1 MKKEKSVKISKLGK
15 VGLVVAVS
23 ASLAIPTFT
32 TASAASKFETAKSA
46 SEAGGM
52 AALRGQCR
60 KEGQL
65 NIIATPGD
73 WANYQEIFD
82 GYTAKYGVKIDSQ
95 NPEGSSQDEINA
107 ADAQK
112 GTKRSPD
119 VFDIGAST
127 AAKYLTTHFAPY
139 KVQNWDK
146 IPSNLKDPNGY
157 VTNNYTGVMTIGY
170 DGTLPEIKSLNDLTK
185 AAYKGKVALN
195 GDPNGS
201 NAGLSGVFM
210 AALEN
215 GGSFD
220 NVKPGVD
227 YFKKLKDAGTFI
239 NVNPTAATIASG
251 QTPVVFD
258 WSYNNKTVQS
268 KFAAIGK
275 SWKIF
280 SPKSAVG
287 GYYNAAI
294 SAWAPHPACARLWM
308 EYLYTTAGQNAWAKG
323 GASPV
328 LWAQL
333 LKTNLA
339 SVEGKATIGTGR
351 VSAASPSTAQA
362 VKAREYLATAW
373 AAAVGAK

>member
-1 MKKEKSVKISKLGK
+1 MKISKIGK
-15 VGLVVAVS
+15 VALIASVSVA
-23 ASLAIPTFT
+23 LAIPTFT
-32 TASAASKFETAKSA
+32 TATAASKFDTAKSA
-46 SEAGGM
+46 AEAGGM
-52 AALRGQCR
+52 AALRSQCK

-119 VFDIGAST
+119 VFDVGASV
-127 AAKYLTTHFAPY
+127 AAKYRTTHFAPY
-139 KVQNWDK
+139 KVQNWAK
-146 IPSNLKDPNGY
+146 IPTNLKDADGY
-157 VTNNYTGVMTIGY
+157 TTNNYTGVMTIGY
-170 DGTLPEIKSLNDLTK
+170 SGDLPTIKSLNDLTGP
-185 AAYKGKVALN
+185 AFKGKVALN

-210 AALEN
+210 ASLEN

-220 NVKPGVD
+220 NIKPGVE

-258 WSYNNKTVQS
+258 WSYNNKTVQQ

-275 SWKIF
+275 TWNIF
-280 SPKSAVG
+280 APKSAVG

-308 EYLYTTAGQNAWAKG
+308 EFLYTPAGQNAWAKG

-328 LWAQL
+328 LWTQL
-333 LKTNLA
+333 LKTNQA
-339 SVEGKATIGTGR
+339 STDGKATIGTGR
-351 VSAASPSTAQA
+351 VTAASPSTAQA